1 MNNENLIEY
10 MDKVEVLNKEI
21 SIYFNKETG
30 VKKIVPTTYL
40 LVGVDYF
47 ELTDQELEKARF
59 DMLVDKDIEFETKM
73 VKRPRVKYDIT
84 KIEADKNKLVDTEV
98 KVNCIWNV
106 SNSLKVKKTF
116 NNKKEALELYDRI
129 NKPMFNKIL
138 N

>member
-10 MDKVEVLNKEI
+10 MEKINILNKDVSEYYNKEI
-21 SIYFNKETG
+21 G
-30 VKKIVPTTYL
+30 VRKIVPTTYL
-40 LVGVDYF
+40 IASVDYF

-59 DMLVDKDIEFETKM
+59 DMLVDKGVEFETKM

-129 NKPMFNKIL
+129 NKPIFNKIL